1 MHYTGQGSRDGNG
14 AITRRL
20 ACFVDT
26 MVGVLCRSVGPVG
39 PCGPWDLRLHVRI
52 LRGAII
58 DPALEKIVR
67 EGLFLRSDLGKKN
80 YGEQLSF

>member
-1 MHYTGQGSRDGNG
+1 M
-14 AITRRL
+14 
-20 ACFVDT
+20 ACFIDT
-26 MVGVLCRSVGPVG
+26 MVGVLCRSVGLVG

-67 EGLFLRSDLGKKN
+67 EGLFLRSDLGKKK